1 MFNIAQVRQDFPILH
16 QQVYGKPLVYFDNA
30 ASTQKPQ
37 AVLDALMHYYTHD
50 NANVHRGAHALADR
64 ATRDFEA
71 ARESVRGFLQ
81 ANEVAEIL
89 WTKGTT
95 EGINIVAQCYLKP
108 ILQASDKVMVSALAH
123 HANFVPWQQLCQ
135 QVGAELLVIPV
146 TEQGEL
152 DSTYIDQMLDIHG
165 KNIKMVAITHVS
177 NSLGTINPIA
187 NIIAKVKK
195 VGATVL
201 VDGAQAV
208 AHFDIDVQAL
218 DCDFYVFSGHKL
230 FAPTGIGVLY
240 GKRELLEQMQVYQT
254 GGEMIAEVTLQQ
266 TTFNVL
272 PYKFEAGTPN
282 IAGAI
287 GLKAAID
294 YLDRI
299 DLAARNKHETL
310 LLQALTERAEQTQGL
325 RIIGTAA
332 QKTSVLSF
340 VMQDMHCQDVGTL
353 LNQQGIAVRT
363 GHHCTMPIM
372 QQFGLTAG
380 TIRASIAFY
389 NTLEEVDQFFVA
401 LEKTKMLL
409 S

>member
-218 DCDFYVFSGHKL
+218 NCDFYVFSGHKL

-310 LLQALTERAEQTQGL
+310 LLEALTERAEQTQGL